1 MAKKKNKKL
10 PQIGV
15 LGYLSLDELFDY
27 IFMYMNENI
36 ESDDDYKKM
45 AEYLLSLGGDEN
57 WKLENAYFK
66 KVAENIKDTY
76 PQSYKKLMDFIKEF
90 ETEELKFWQKITYI
104 LKNEKYIDVERI
116 VNEGISYQCD
126 EKFH

>member
-1 MAKKKNKKL
+1 MEKKKKRKL

-15 LGYLSLDELFDY
+15 LAYLTLDELFEY
-27 IFMYMNENI
+27 IFMYMSENV

-45 AEYLLSLGGDEN
+45 AEHLLSLGDYGE

-66 KVAENIKDTY
+66 LVAENIKDIY

-90 ETEELKFWQKITYI
+90 ESE
-104 LKNEKYIDVERI
+104 DCV
-116 VNEGISYQCD
+116 D
-126 EKFH
+126 EKVGG

>member
-1 MAKKKNKKL
+1 MAKKKNKKI

-66 KVAENIKDTY
+66 LVAENIKDIY
-76 PQSYKKLMDFIKEF
+76 PKSYKKLMDFIKEF
-90 ETEELKFWQKITYI
+90 ETEELKF
-104 LKNEKYIDVERI
+104 
-116 VNEGISYQCD
+116 
-126 EKFH
+126 